1 MRKNISLVSL
11 FVYTGEDDNIRI
23 NTVYDLLSQNNDL
36 ELITTDFNHRNK
48 QKHLINNSKRNL
60 KFISVP
66 EYKRNLSFKRFYSHG
81 IFAFKLYKYLKST
94 KEKPDVIYCIVP
106 TISSGYACALIC
118 NKYKIKLA
126 IDVIDLWPES
136 LIAILPFKRLFEVI
150 TLPWKLFAN
159 KVYSSADFLYAESVE
174 YANIAQKFNKK
185 TKAIPVYLGTDV
197 EKYSDL
203 ISKSN
208 ISISKPENEI
218 WICYGGGMGNSYDF
232 DVILDA
238 IKEIHIM
245 NKFHFKLI
253 FIGGGL
259 KQTQIQDFIHKNKLP
274 ATITGFLPYQ
284 DFLKYLSFCDIALNS
299 FNKNTKV
306 VHSYK
311 FNDYILAGL
320 AIVNNLKGETSEFIE
335 KYKLGMNFDYKN
347 NLLKDKLVYL
357 LENQSTIE
365 EMKRNSIYVA
375 NNVLNTKII
384 YKEMLTQI
392 ES

>member
-1 MRKNISLVSL
+1 MRKKIKLVSL
-11 FVYTGEDDNIRI
+11 FVYTGDDDNIRI
-23 NTVYDLLSQNNDL
+23 NTVYDLLSQRNDL
-36 ELITTDFNHRNK
+36 ELITTDFNHRSK
-48 QKHLINNSKRNL
+48 IKHQINNSKRNL
-60 KFISVP
+60 RLINVP
-66 EYKRNLSFKRFYSHG
+66 EYKKNLSLKRFYSHG
-81 IFAFKLYKYLKST
+81 IFAYKLYKYLKSI

-118 NKYKIKLA
+118 KKFNIKLA

-136 LIAILPFKRLFEVI
+136 FIAILPFKKIFELI
-150 TLPWKLFAN
+150 TLPWKLLAN
-159 KVYSSADFLYAESVE
+159 KVYSYADYLYAESIE
-174 YANIAQKFNKK
+174 YAYIAQKFNIK
-185 TKAIPVYLGTDV
+185 TKVIPVYLGTDV
-197 EKYSDL
+197 EKYNDL
-203 ISKSN
+203 ISKSK

-238 IKEIHIM
+238 IKEINLM
-245 NKFHFKLI
+245 NRFQFKLI

-259 KQTQIQDFIHKNKLP
+259 KQTHIQEFINKNELP
-274 ATITGFLPYQ
+274 STITGFLPYQ

-320 AIVNNLKGETSEFIE
+320 AIVNNLKGETADLIN
-335 KYKLGMNFDYKN
+335 KYKLGLNFDYKN

-357 LENQSTIE
+357 LENQSEIA
-365 EMKRNSIYVA
+365 EMKMNSIYVA

-384 YKEMLTQI
+384 YKEMLAQI

>member
-1 MRKNISLVSL
+1 MRKNITLVSL
-11 FVYTGEDDNIRI
+11 FVYTGDDDNIRI

-36 ELITTDFNHRNK
+36 ELITTDFNHRK
-48 QKHLINNSKRNL
+48 KEKHQINNSKRNL
-60 KFISVP
+60 KFINVP
-66 EYKRNLSFKRFYSHG
+66 QYKQNLSFKRFYSHG
-81 IFAFKLYKYLKST
+81 VFAYKLYRYLNNLSV
-94 KEKPDVIYCIVP
+94 KPDVIYCIVP
-106 TISSGYACALIC
+106 TISSGYACALVC
-118 NKYKIKLA
+118 KKYKIKLA

-136 LIAILPFKRLFEVI
+136 LIAILPFKRLIEIF

-159 KVYSSADFLYAESVE
+159 KVYSSADYLFAESVE

-185 TKAIPVYLGTDV
+185 TKSIPVYLGTDV

-203 ISKSN
+203 LFKSK
-208 ISISKPENEI
+208 IAISKPENEI

-232 DVILDA
+232 DVILEA
-238 IKEIHIM
+238 IKEIHLM
-245 NKFHFKLI
+245 KKFQFKLI

-259 KQTQIQDFIHKNKLP
+259 KQLNIQEFIDKNNLP
-274 ATITGFLPYQ
+274 AIITGFLPYH

-357 LENQSTIE
+357 LENKSVVE
-365 EMKRNSIYVA
+365 EMKTNSAYVA

-384 YKEMLTQI
+384 YKEMLKQI
-392 ES
+392 EN